1 MRAYTVAAPNPD
13 AAISSQADR
22 QQIAWSY
29 SGILSSGAASDTYW
43 TITFATSTQ
52 KLTGSLA
59 VTCATGGLAVT
70 TTTGGLR
77 MTLASDLTSP
87 AGTGFLVDSTGAY
100 LIDSSGNYLIVNV

>member
-29 SGILSSGAASDTYW
+29 SGILSSGVAADTYW
-43 TITFATSTQ
+43 TITFETSRQ
-52 KLTGSLA
+52 KLTGGLA

-70 TTTGGLR
+70 TATGGLSW
-77 MTLASDLTSP
+77 TLATLPTLP
-87 AGTGFLVDSTGAY
+87 TGTGFLITSAGEY
-100 LIDSSGNYLIVNV
+100 LVNSDGDYLIVNL